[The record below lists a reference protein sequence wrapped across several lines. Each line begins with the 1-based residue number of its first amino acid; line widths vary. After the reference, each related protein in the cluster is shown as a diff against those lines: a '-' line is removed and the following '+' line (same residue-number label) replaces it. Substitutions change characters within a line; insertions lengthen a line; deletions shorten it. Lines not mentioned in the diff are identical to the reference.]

1 MRLAPSNTLRTLGLF
16 VVALAVA
23 LSLPA
28 AGVAARHGHHH
39 AHARI
44 HMQKLAGASSARA
57 TMTTVSPASNAT
69 VSGTIAWQV
78 KVSGSTTPSRV
89 DFTIDGAYKITD
101 SSAPYTYGSGL
112 DTTTLSDGTHTLSAT
127 AYAKKAKL
135 ATTWVTV
142 KVENTP
148 PAEPAPSTEPSTPP
162 AEEPATE
169 PTPEP
174 TTEPVEESTPAP
186 TPAPAPAPTAASVYW
201 GAWIGNQLTGNQ
213 PPWDMSAASKF
224 EEMTGKKLSI
234 LNFSAP
240 FANCSSSPCTFYK
253 FPANEMNTIRSHGSI
268 PFYSWASQSIPSSK
282 EEPSF
287 QLSDVIAGA
296 YDSYIHQFAE
306 EARDWGHPF
315 FLRFNWEMN
324 GHWFPWSE
332 GVNGNQP
339 GEYVTAWRHVHDI
352 FTSVGATNVTWV
364 WCPNIDPGNIFLSL
378 ASQYPGDN
386 YVDWTGLDGYNWGTN
401 PAKPD
406 RWRSFDELYKSTYEK
421 IVNTLA
427 PSKPMIVGEVGST
440 EYGGSKASW
449 ISDMLAKVP
458 TAYPKIRG
466 LLYFEKYDS
475 GMDWPIETS
484 TTATSAFAAG
494 IQSPAYTGNTF
505 GSLGASVIQPPS

>member
-1 MRLAPSNTLRTLGLF
+1 MRLAHSHTLRTLVLS

-28 AGVAARHGHHH
+28 TGVAARNGHHH
-39 AHARI
+39 HHHARI
-44 HMQKLAGASSARA
+44 RMRKLASASSARA

-78 KVSGSTTPSRV
+78 EVSGSTTPSRV
-89 DFTIDGAYKITD
+89 DFTIDGAYEATD

-112 DTTTLSDGTHTLSAT
+112 DTTALSDGTHTLSAT

-142 KVENTP
+142 RVENTP
-148 PAEPAPSTEPSTPP
+148 PAEPVPSTTSSEEPTTEPSS
-162 AEEPATE
+162 E

-174 TTEPVEESTPAP
+174 VEESA
-186 TPAPAPAPTAASVYW
+186 PAPAPAPTSASVYW
-201 GAWIGNQLTGNQ
+201 GAWIGSQLTGNQ
-213 PPWDMSAASKF
+213 PPWDMTAVSKF

-240 FANCSSSPCTFYK
+240 FANCSTSPCTFYK
-253 FPANEMNTIRSHGSI
+253 FPASEMSAIRSHGSI
-268 PFYSWASQSIPSSK
+268 PFYSWASQSIPSSR
-282 EEPSF
+282 EEPNF
-287 QLSDVIAGA
+287 QLSDVIAGT
-296 YDSYIHQFAE
+296 YDSYIREFAE

-324 GHWFPWSE
+324 GRWFPWSE
-332 GVNGNQP
+332 GVNGNKS
-339 GEYVTAWRHVHDI
+339 GEFVTAWRHVHDI

-364 WCPNIDPGNIFLSL
+364 WCPNVDPDNIFLSL

-401 PAKPD
+401 PVKPD
-406 RWRSFDELYKSTYEK
+406 RWRTFDQLYKTTYQK
-421 IVNTLA
+421 IVGTIA
-427 PSKPMIVGEVGST
+427 PSKPMIVGEVAST
-440 EYGGSKASW
+440 EYGGSKAAW
-449 ISDMLAKVP
+449 IKETLAEVP
-458 TAYPKIRG
+458 TEYPKIRG
-466 LLYFEKYDS
+466 LLWFEKLDS

-484 TTATSAFAAG
+484 IGATEAFAGG
-494 IQSPAYTGNTF
+494 IGSNVFQANTYGELSTSP
-505 GSLGASVIQPPS
+505 IPPPS